1 MKSRQRMS
9 TVGFLFLRFVEE
21 QGRILLQDE
30 QFETISERKTLRT
43 KRNNVKFPLFSQ
55 ATKIIIIL

>member
-1 MKSRQRMS
+1 MS